1 MEINT
6 MADEPIRIL
15 LVDDDV
21 DTRNMYAEVFR
32 MSGFDVREANDG
44 LEGLEMANQ
53 IVPNVVL
60 AGIIMPRMDGFQF
73 MEGMKKNVATASVP
87 VAFISHLGRQEDE
100 DKARELGVKDFIVR
114 DMTTPMEVVTR
125 VKSLLASS
133 DFSLPFDIHSAEAGR
148 LFEALGMDGTLPC
161 MGGTHPVLKLR
172 LKDKEKRIFEAELTC
187 Q

>member
-1 MEINT
+1 MT
-6 MADEPIRIL
+6 DEPIRIL

-21 DTRNMYAEVFR
+21 DTRSMYAEVFR

-53 IVPNVVL
+53 IVPQVVL

-73 MEGMKKNVATASVP
+73 VEGMKKNVATASVP
-87 VAFISHLGRQEDE
+87 VAFLSHLGRQEDE
-100 DKARELGVKDFIVR
+100 EKARAVGVKDFIVR
-114 DMTTPMEVVTR
+114 DMTTPVEVVTR
-125 VKSLLASS
+125 MKSLLESS

-148 LFEALGMDGTLPC
+148 LFEVLGMDGTLPC
-161 MGGTHPVLKLR
+161 MGGAHPVLRLR
-172 LKDKEKRIFEAELTC
+172 LRDKEKRIFEAELIC

>member
-1 MEINT
+1 

-15 LVDDDV
+15 MVDDDV
-21 DTRNMYAEVFR
+21 ETRSMYAEVFR
-32 MSGFDVREANDG
+32 MAGFEVREANDG
-44 LEGLEMANQ
+44 LEALEMANQ

-60 AGIIMPRMDGFQF
+60 SGIIMPRMDGFQF

-100 DKARELGVKDFIVR
+100 DRARELGVRDFIVR

-125 VKSLLASS
+125 VKSLLVSA
-133 DFSLPFDIHSAEAGR
+133 DFALSFDMHSAEAGR

-161 MGGTHPVLKLR
+161 MGGTSPVIKLR
-172 LKDKEKRIFEAELTC
+172 LKDKEKRLFEAEIAC

>member
-1 MEINT
+1 

-32 MSGFDVREANDG
+32 MAGFDVREANDG

-53 IVPNVVL
+53 IIPNVVL

-73 MEGMKKNVATASVP
+73 VEGMKKNVATASVP

-125 VKSLLASS
+125 IKSLLASS
-133 DFSLPFDIHSAEAGR
+133 DFSLPFDIHSTEAGR

-161 MGGTHPVLKLR
+161 MGGTHPVLRLR
-172 LKDKEKRIFEAELTC
+172 LKDKEKRIFEAELAC